1 MSLIFRNRASCMAL
15 SVLNNNTMPQNSEP
29 KMVIKSYD
37 GEGTTGGT
45 GGVARGSVEAA

>member
-29 KMVIKSYD
+29 KMVIKSCD
-37 GEGTTGGT
+37 GECATGEI
-45 GGVARGSVEAA
+45 GGVAGGSVKTA